1 MIHAVGNNLNLTLDK
16 SQTVKPLWVEQLV
29 GDDADHELDD
39 DKATKGE
46 KRADKVDSDDI
57 DKLKVSDQH
66 NAKHG
71 RDGNDEIGAIQHA
84 AKPPALD
91 KLLVGCLLVFF
102 TNFKINEFYVVL
114 NSGTKITLK
123 TVLECYLKNI

>member
-1 MIHAVGNNLNLTLDK
+1 MQHDSCCRNNSDLTLYK
-16 SQTVKPLWVEQLV
+16 SQTIEPSWIKQLV

-39 DKATKGE
+39 NKAAKGE

-71 RDGNDEIGAIQHA
+71 RDGNDKVGAIQHA

-91 KLLVGCLLVFF
+91 KLVVGCF
-102 TNFKINEFYVVL
+102 
-114 NSGTKITLK
+114 
-123 TVLECYLKNI
+123 